1 MDHLRILGIEM
12 EQQWST
18 KVEND
23 AFQYLSICSILFA
36 SSVNSLIPLD
46 PCCGL
51 CCLRNRKNQ
60 NCLGGKGVKCFQDA
74 QKSNFTA
81 KCLKTVVVHCSLK
94 WRLKI
99 PYYVEVKIKCITIH

>member
-18 KVEND
+18 KVVETLLEND
-23 AFQYLSICSILFA
+23 AFRYLSIYSILFA
-36 SSVNSLIPLD
+36 SSVNSLIPLA

-74 QKSNFTA
+74 PKSNFTA
-81 KCLKTVVVHCSLK
+81 KCLNTFVTHCK
-94 WRLKI
+94 A
-99 PYYVEVKIKCITIH
+99 V